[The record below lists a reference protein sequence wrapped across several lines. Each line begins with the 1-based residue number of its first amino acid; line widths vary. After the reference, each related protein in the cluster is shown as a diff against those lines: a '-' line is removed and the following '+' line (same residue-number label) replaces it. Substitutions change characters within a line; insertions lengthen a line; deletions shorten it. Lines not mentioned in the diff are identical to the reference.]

1 MNDGFR
7 NPAGHLP
14 FPRIIALTVAA
25 MLAFAANSILCRLAL
40 AQASIDPASFT
51 FIRIGSAV
59 LTLWLILHGSGKDRA
74 VKGSWRAAL
83 ALFAYAAVFSFA
95 YVSLPAGTGAL
106 LLFGAVQAT
115 MVITGLVRGER
126 LASLQWAGFVLALA
140 GLAWLVAPGVSAP
153 PIFSAVLMLAAGV
166 AWGAYSL
173 LGRGASDPLGATAG
187 NFVRALSMA
196 GVLMVLAIASGLKV
210 DWQGFIYAALSGAA
224 ASGLGYVIWYA
235 ALPGLSPAQAASV
248 QLSVPV
254 ITALAGTLMLGEPI
268 TYRLVLSS
276 LAILGGIALVIF
288 SRRLWVR
295 LLRRGRIVEAGERV
309 GAT

>member
-1 MNDGFR
+1 
-7 NPAGHLP
+7 
-14 FPRIIALTVAA
+14 
-25 MLAFAANSILCRLAL
+25 
-40 AQASIDPASFT
+40 
-51 FIRIGSAV
+51 
-59 LTLWLILHGSGKDRA
+59 
-74 VKGSWRAAL
+74 
-83 ALFAYAAVFSFA
+83 
-95 YVSLPAGTGAL
+95 
-106 LLFGAVQAT
+106 
-115 MVITGLVRGER
+115 
-126 LASLQWAGFVLALA
+126 
-140 GLAWLVAPGVSAP
+140 
-153 PIFSAVLMLAAGV
+153 MLAAGV

-173 LGRGASDPLGATAG
+173 LGRGTTDPLSATAG
-187 NFVRALSMA
+187 NFLRVLTMASALVM
-196 GVLMVLAIASGLKV
+196 LATASGLKV
-210 DWQGFIYAALSGAA
+210 DLPGLTYAALSGAV

-295 LLRRGRIVEAGERV
+295 LLRRGRIVEAGERL